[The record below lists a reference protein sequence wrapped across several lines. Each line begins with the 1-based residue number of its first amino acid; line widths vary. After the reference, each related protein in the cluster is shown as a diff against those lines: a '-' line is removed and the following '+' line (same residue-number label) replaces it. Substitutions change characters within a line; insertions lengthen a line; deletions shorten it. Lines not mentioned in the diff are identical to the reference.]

1 MSLNNFHS
9 AIQAWFKSKFESAT
23 DVQEKSW
30 DAINKGQHTL
40 LAAPTGSGKTLAAF
54 LSAIDQLIKEGLK
67 RGSLE
72 DETRVLYISPLKA
85 LSNDIQINLQE
96 PIQGTRD
103 ALLEQGLHDVEVRA
117 WVRTGDTPQSERVK
131 ATRTPPHILV
141 TTPESIYILLSSES
155 GRKMLSTVE
164 TVIIDEIHAVAG
176 SKRGSHLMLSLE
188 RLDALIK
195 ENRPKAQLQRIGLSA
210 TQKPIEM
217 MADFLVGKRDKKTQ
231 ACAIIDTGHSRKRDL
246 AIEIPLSPLSAVMAN
261 EVWDEIYRK
270 LEYFANTHKTVLIF
284 VNTRR
289 LAERVAKNVAERIN
303 KDDEQNVMAHH
314 GSMAK
319 ENRLEAEQRLKRGDL
334 KVLVATASLE
344 LGIDI
349 GDIDLVVQLGSPRTI
364 AAFLQRVGRSG
375 HAIGATP
382 KGRIFPLTRDELVET
397 TALVHGANNDDL
409 DRVVI
414 PHQPLDV
421 LAQQI
426 VAEVSSREWQV
437 DELYEILSCAA
448 PYSKLTIEEFDDVI
462 QMLADGYSTRRG
474 RRGAY
479 LHYDAINRRVRPR
492 KSARIIALTNGGA
505 IPDQFDCDVV
515 LQPEGFRIGTV
526 GEDFAFDSLP
536 GDIFQLGN
544 RSYRILKSE
553 TGKVFV
559 EDAQGLPPNIPFWF
573 GEGFGRSNELSE
585 AVSSLRATVDDL
597 LDQGEEVALKFL
609 QEEYGLTEPAS
620 IQLIDYLHSAKAALG
635 LLPTQKEIIFERFF
649 DEVGDMHFVIHS
661 PFGSRI
667 NKAWGLALRKRFCRK
682 FNFELQAAA
691 LEDSIV
697 LSLSSTH
704 SFPMEEVARY
714 LNSNTV
720 REVLI
725 QAMLDAPIFPTRW
738 RWNATI
744 SLAVLRNRFGRRSP
758 PYFQRS
764 DAEDLM
770 AVVFPDQIACLEN
783 IAGEREIPN
792 HPLVEQ
798 TIKDCLNETMDIEGL
813 IEVIKKIESGEI
825 KITCCDLTSPSPLA
839 QEVISAKPYAFL
851 DDGDAEE
858 RRTMAIKSQPFMNAE
873 EAASL
878 RKLDI
883 SAINKVQEEAC
894 PTVRTADELHD
905 ALMVMGFIL
914 ESEQGKSFGSLDIL
928 NDSGWEH
935 LFDELADDNRAYK
948 VKLTDDDLL
957 WVANERLNEFKT
969 LFPELEL
976 INKAKKT
983 PPTFLTVSSIENPL
997 LEIVRSRLEILGPVT
1012 ALQLSK
1018 PLGLEQSEVNQVLL
1032 ALEQEGFVIQGHFT
1046 QQNQD
1051 LEWCERRLLARIH
1064 RYTISRLRREIEPVS
1079 LSQYMNFLFEWQGL
1093 LDRGEGTES
1102 LAHVLEQLEGISASA
1117 DAWQKHILPARIQ
1130 SLTVDMLDTLCI
1142 SGRYN
1147 WLRLNVV
1154 DSQDKRKKSPVSHTP
1169 IALLQRNHLAQWQK
1183 FSSSPTKCNLGPYA
1197 QKVVDVLQQKG
1208 ALFFFDIVKET
1219 GILRTQVEDALGEC
1233 VNWGLVTSDAYVG
1246 LRALITPSAKRP
1258 KFSSRRGRGAA
1269 KMSPF
1274 DNAGRWSLI
1283 NQDLIEQVSLDQDE
1297 SENPKEVKLP
1307 QQQTLDS
1314 EDLEFIA
1321 WTLLH
1326 RYGVIFRKMLERENN
1341 LPPWRDLLRVYWR
1354 MEARGEIR
1362 GGRFVNGVSGE
1373 QFALPEALTVLK
1385 KSSKKQKSQKLV
1397 SISSADPLNLVGI
1410 LLPGDKIPISPIS
1423 TIHFEDGVF
1432 KEDFK
1437 PPIASA
1443 NRRSFTSLPI
1453 AVGKQ

>member
-1 MSLNNFHS
+1 MSLTTFHP
-9 AIQAWFKSKFESAT
+9 AIQAWFKSNFASAT

-30 DAINKGQHTL
+30 DAINKGHHTL

-67 RGSLE
+67 RGRLE

-85 LSNDIQINLQE
+85 LSNDIQINLQQ
-96 PIQGTRD
+96 PLQGARD
-103 ALLEQGLHDVEVRA
+103 ALLEQGLHDVEIRA
-117 WVRTGDTPQSERVK
+117 WVRTGDTPQSERTK
-131 ATRTPPHILV
+131 ANRTPPHILV
-141 TTPESIYILLSSES
+141 TTPESIYILLSSKS

-188 RLDALIK
+188 RLEALIK
-195 ENRPKAQLQRIGLSA
+195 QHRPRAHLQRIGLSA
-210 TQKPIEM
+210 TQKPIEV
-217 MADFLVGKRDKKTQ
+217 MADFLVGKRDKSRSKKQ
-231 ACAIIDTGHSRKRDL
+231 ACAIIDSGHSRQRDL

-261 EVWDEIYRK
+261 EVWDEIYRR
-270 LEYFANTHKTVLIF
+270 LEYFANTHNTLLIF

-303 KDDEQNVMAHH
+303 KDDEQKVMAHH

-349 GDIDLVVQLGSPRTI
+349 GDIDLVVQLGSPRSI

-375 HAIGATP
+375 HAVGATP

-397 TALVHGANNDDL
+397 TALVHAANNDDL
-409 DRVVI
+409 DQVII

-437 DELYEILSCAA
+437 DELYQTLCRAT
-448 PYSKLTIEEFDDVI
+448 PYAKLALKEFEKVI

-544 RSYRILKSE
+544 RSYRILKTE
-553 TGKVFV
+553 TGKVYV

-573 GEGFGRSNELSE
+573 GEGLGRTNELSA
-585 AVSSLRATVDDL
+585 AVSNLRATVDDL
-597 LDQGEEVALKFL
+597 LDQGEEVTLNFL
-609 QEEYGLTEPAS
+609 QQEYKLTAPAAE
-620 IQLIDYLHSAKAALG
+620 QLISYLHSAKAALG

-714 LNSNTV
+714 LNSKTV

-783 IAGEREIPN
+783 IAGEREIPE

-798 TIKDCLNETMDIEGL
+798 TIKDCLNETMDIDGL
-813 IEVIKKIESGEI
+813 INVIQQIEVGGIKV
-825 KITCCDLTSPSPLA
+825 TCCDLTSPSPLS

-878 RKLDI
+878 RKLDS
-883 SAINKVQEEAC
+883 SAINKVREEAW

-914 ESEQGKSFGSLDIL
+914 ESEQGKSSNLDIL
-928 NDSGWEH
+928 SKSGWEH
-935 LFDELADDNRAYK
+935 LFEELADQNRAYK
-948 VKLTDDDLL
+948 AKINDNDLL
-957 WVANERLNEFKT
+957 WIASERLHEFLV
-969 LFPELEL
+969 LFPDLEL
-976 INKAKKT
+976 IDSSKKT
-983 PPTFLTVSSIENPL
+983 PPHFLSVSPSDNPL
-997 LEIVRSRLEILGPVT
+997 LEIIRSRLEILGPVS
-1012 ALQLSK
+1012 AIHLSQ
-1018 PLGLEQSEVNQVLL
+1018 PLRLTKSEIDQVLIQ
-1032 ALEQEGFVIQGHFT
+1032 LEQEGFVIQGHFT
-1046 QQNQD
+1046 QQSQE

-1064 RYTISRLRREIEPVS
+1064 RYTISRLRREIEPIS
-1079 LSQYMNFLFEWQGL
+1079 LSRYMNFLFEWQGL
-1093 LDRGEGTES
+1093 LDKSEGTES

-1117 DAWQKHILPARIQ
+1117 NAWQKHILPARLEN
-1130 SLTVDMLDTLCI
+1130 LTVDMLDNLCI
-1142 SGRYN
+1142 SGRFN
-1147 WLRLNVV
+1147 WLRLNIVG
-1154 DSQDKRKKSPVSHTP
+1154 SQDKRKKSPVSHTP
-1169 IALLQRNHLAQWQK
+1169 IALIQRSHLTQWKK
-1183 FSSSPTKCNLGPYA
+1183 FSTPPETYNLSPYA
-1197 QKVVDVLQQKG
+1197 QKVVDVLKQKG

-1233 VNWGLVTSDAYVG
+1233 VNWGLITSDAYVG

-1258 KFSSRRGRGAA
+1258 KYSSRRRGRGAA

-1283 NQDLIEQVSLDQDE
+1283 NQDAIQSNLE
-1297 SENPKEVKLP
+1297 SADHKQQKLN
-1307 QQQTLDS
+1307 S

-1326 RYGVIFRKMLERENN
+1326 RYGVLFRKVLEREQN

-1373 QFALPEALTVLK
+1373 QFALSEALNVLK
-1385 KSSKKQKSQKLV
+1385 KVSKNKKSKQHV
-1397 SISSADPLNLVGI
+1397 SIASADPLNLVGI
-1410 LLPGDKIPISPIS
+1410 LLPGDKVPISPHS
-1423 TIHFEDGVF
+1423 MIHFVDGMVV
-1432 KEDFK
+1432 KDNK
-1437 PPIASA
+1437 NKTSNKIGI
-1443 NRRSFTSLPI
+1443 TSLPI

>member
-1 MSLNNFHS
+1 MSLHNFHP
-9 AIQAWFKSKFESAT
+9 AIQAWFKSNFAKAT

-54 LSAIDQLIKEGLK
+54 LSAIDKLIKEGLK
-67 RGSLE
+67 RGGLE

-85 LSNDIQINLQE
+85 LSNDIQINLQQ

-103 ALLEQGLHDVEVRA
+103 ALLEQGLHDVEIRA
-117 WVRTGDTPQSERVK
+117 WVRTGDTPQSERAK
-131 ATRTPPHILV
+131 AKRTPPHILV
-141 TTPESIYILLSSES
+141 TTPESIYILLSSDS

-188 RLDALIK
+188 RLEALIK
-195 ENRPKAQLQRIGLSA
+195 EHRPKAHLQRIGLSA

-217 MADFLVGKRDKKTQ
+217 MADFLIGKRDNKNQ
-231 ACAIIDTGHSRKRDL
+231 PCAIIDTGHSRHRDL

-261 EVWDEIYRK
+261 EVWDEIYRR
-270 LEYFANTHKTVLIF
+270 LEYFANTHNTVLIF

-349 GDIDLVVQLGSPRTI
+349 GDIDLVVQLGSPRSI

-397 TALVHGANNDDL
+397 TALVHAANNDDL
-409 DRVVI
+409 DRVII

-437 DELYEILSCAA
+437 DELHQTLCRAD
-448 PYSKLTIEEFDDVI
+448 PYAKLTIQEFDKVI

-573 GEGFGRSNELSE
+573 GEGFGRSNELSA

-597 LDQGEEVALKFL
+597 LDQGEEAALNFL
-609 QEEYGLTEPAS
+609 QQEYKLTVAAS
-620 IQLIDYLHSAKAALG
+620 EQLIDYLHSAKAALG

-714 LNSNTV
+714 LNSKTV

-783 IAGEREIPN
+783 IAGEREIPQ

-813 IEVIKKIESGEI
+813 IKVIQKIEAGEI

-883 SAINKVQEEAC
+883 AAINKVQEEAW

-914 ESEQGKSFGSLDIL
+914 ESEQGKSFVSLDIL
-928 NDSGWEH
+928 TNSGWQH
-935 LFDELADDNRAYK
+935 LFEELAEDNRAYK
-948 VKLTDDDLL
+948 VKLIEDDLL
-957 WVANERLNEFKT
+957 WVASERLHEFKA
-969 LFPELEL
+969 LSPNLEL
-976 INKAKKT
+976 INHTKKT
-983 PPTFLTVSSIENPL
+983 PPHFLALFPVKNPL
-997 LEIVRSRLEILGPVT
+997 LEIIRSRLEILGPVT
-1012 ALQLSK
+1012 ASQLSQ
-1018 PLGLEQSEVNQVLL
+1018 PLGLETSEVNHVLL
-1032 ALEQEGFVIQGHFT
+1032 LLEQEGFVIQGHFT
-1046 QQNQD
+1046 QQNQE
-1051 LEWCERRLLARIH
+1051 LEWCERRLLARVH
-1064 RYTISRLRREIEPVS
+1064 RYTISRLRREIDPVS

-1093 LDRGEGTES
+1093 LDKSEGTES

-1117 DAWQKHILPARIQ
+1117 KAWQKHILPARIKN
-1130 SLTVDMLDTLCI
+1130 LTVDMLDNLCI

-1169 IALLQRNHLAQWQK
+1169 IALLQRTHLAQWQK
-1183 FSSSPTKCNLGPYA
+1183 FSSSPENYNLGPYA
-1197 QKVVDVLQQKG
+1197 QKVVDILKQKG

-1283 NQDLIEQVSLDQDE
+1283 NVDAVNKAEQTEDQEQKKVS
-1297 SENPKEVKLP
+1297 SSP
-1307 QQQTLDS
+1307 QAPLNS

-1326 RYGVIFRKMLERENN
+1326 RYGVIFRKMLEREHN

-1373 QFALPEALTVLK
+1373 QFALPEALSVLK
-1385 KSSKKQKSQKLV
+1385 KSSKKQKSNQQV

-1410 LLPGDKIPISPIS
+1410 LLPGDKIPISPHS
-1423 TIHFEDGVF
+1423 MIHFVDGVVV
-1432 KEDFK
+1432 KDK
-1437 PPIASA
+1437 RPMNTST
-1443 NRRSFTSLPI
+1443 NSRSFTSLPI